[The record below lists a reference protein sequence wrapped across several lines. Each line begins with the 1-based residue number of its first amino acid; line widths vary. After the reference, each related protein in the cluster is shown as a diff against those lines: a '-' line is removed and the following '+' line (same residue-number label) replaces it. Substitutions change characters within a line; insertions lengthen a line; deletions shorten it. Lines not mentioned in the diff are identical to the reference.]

1 MPRMKAA
8 QVAKPNADLEVV
20 ERDVPDPKPRQVRIR
35 VQACGVCHSDMF
47 TVTGAFPGIQ
57 YPRVPGHEVVGI
69 IDAVGADVPDWKQGM
84 RVGVGWHGGHC
95 GHCSSCR
102 RGDFITCAQGQIPG
116 ISYDGGY
123 AEYMIAPFEALA
135 AIPDDLKSEDAAP
148 LLCAGITTFNALRHS
163 GARTGDLVA
172 VLGIG
177 GLGHLGVQFAAKMGF
192 KTVAIAR
199 GADKGPLA
207 KKLGAHSY
215 IDSTAQ
221 NAAEELTKLGGAN
234 VILATVTDAKS
245 MSSVV
250 AGLGIDGKLLVVG
263 ASGEPIEVPPLLLI
277 GARRSISG
285 WPSGTAPDSE
295 DTLTVQRAD
304 KCTPHDRGLSVG
316 ESNGGVST
324 HDERQGALSRGP
336 HALSADSSRHRDIHR
351 FQVNLTVSQA
361 IGVLTLRLHLLICLS
376 SSLISATLGRAVRI
390 VSKKNDGCPRSGR
403 ISSPHFRHFH
413 FRYYS
418 FCSALARSSARAP
431 PSMAGSA

>member
-1 MPRMKAA
+1 MQRMKAA
-8 QVAKPNADLEVV
+8 QVAQPNAVLEIV
-20 ERDVPDPKPRQVRIR
+20 ERDVPDPKPRQVRIK

-47 TVTGAFPGIQ
+47 TVAGAFPGIE

-69 IDAVGADVPDWKQGM
+69 IDAVGADVPDWKHGM

-102 RGDFITCAQGQIPG
+102 RGDFITCIRGQIPG

-135 AIPDDLKSEDAAP
+135 SIPDDLKSEDAAP

-163 GARTGDLVA
+163 GARAGDLVA
-172 VLGIG
+172 ILGVG

-207 KKLGAHSY
+207 KKLGAHTY
-215 IDSTAQ
+215 IDSTVQ
-221 NAAEELTKLGGAN
+221 NPAEELTKLGGAT
-234 VILATVTDAKS
+234 VILATVTDARS

-295 DTLTVQRAD
+295 DTL
-304 KCTPHDRGLSVG
+304 
-316 ESNGGVST
+316 
-324 HDERQGALSRGP
+324 
-336 HALSADSSRHRDIHR
+336 R
-351 FQVNLTVSQA
+351 FS
-361 IGVLTLRLHLLICLS
+361 VLTN
-376 SSLISATLGRAVRI
+376 VRPM
-390 VSKKNDGCPRSGR
+390 VELFPLAKAAEAYQRMMSGKAR
-403 ISSPHFRHFH
+403 FRVVIQ
-413 FRYYS
+413 
-418 FCSALARSSARAP
+418 A
-431 PSMAGSA
+431 